1 MSTIVT
7 GTLNTLQLFALIATI
22 LFIVAAV
29 VAFVEK
35 TVWACLVCS
44 GLAFLSLA
52 ILFIP

>member
-7 GTLNTLQLFALIATI
+7 GSLNTLQLFALVAVI
-22 LFIVAAV
+22 LFIVAGV

-35 TVWACLVCS
+35 TVWATIICA

-52 ILFIP
+52 MLFHP